1 MSSTTAD
8 QAPGSPD
15 LDPTLTARQR
25 KIVRF
30 IGGWIQEHG
39 YSPSMREIGR
49 AVGLTSTSSVEHQL
63 AALQAK
69 GYLRRAAGCPR
80 TVEVRLPG
88 QPPVPPA
95 PGPAA
100 AQAPRHRPARP
111 PKPATRVP
119 LVGRIAAGV
128 PVPAEESADDIFP
141 LPKELVGEGEL
152 FMLKVAGDSMIG
164 AAIADGD
171 WVVIRQQ
178 SDAESGEI
186 VAAMIDGEATVKTL
200 KRSDN
205 HVWLMP
211 HNAAYPPILGDQA
224 TILGRV
230 VSVLRRV

>member
-8 QAPGSPD
+8 QASGSPD

-30 IGGWIQEHG
+30 ISGWVQERG

-95 PGPAA
+95 PGRPAA
-100 AQAPRHRPARP
+100 RAPRRRPPRA
-111 PKPATRVP
+111 PKPAVRVP
-119 LVGRIAAGV
+119 IVGRIAAGV

-200 KRSDN
+200 KRSGN

-211 HNAAYPPILGDQA
+211 HNAAYTPILGDQA

>member
-1 MSSTTAD
+1 MISTTAD
-8 QAPGSPD
+8 EAPGSPD

-25 KIVRF
+25 KIIRF
-30 IGGWIQEHG
+30 ISGWVHEHG

-63 AALQAK
+63 GTLQAK
-69 GYLRRAAGCPR
+69 GYLRRAPGCSR

-88 QPPVPPA
+88 QSPVPPPA
-95 PGPAA
+95 GPAA
-100 AQAPRHRPARP
+100 AEAPHRRPARP

-205 HVWLMP
+205 HIWLMP

>member
-1 MSSTTAD
+1 MSSMTAD
-8 QAPGSPD
+8 QAPGGPD

-152 FMLKVAGDSMIG
+152 FMLRVAGDSMIG